1 MFYALYR
8 KRLFRLTLLVSRGT
22 MLAASAV
29 LVSVL
34 FAYWAGPLERMI
46 LDYFPQVRGYQTLI
60 IAILFAGIILAS
72 YKLLYRVMDNLFV
85 RDTQVRAQHLKE
97 FSLRASK
104 SLNLDEILRE
114 LVEVVKDT
122 VSVEK
127 VYVCLEDSGG
137 ETYRTAYSASP
148 LDVKSFSL
156 QAANPCI
163 QWFQEHDGCLMLRDF
178 QRSRAL

>member
-1 MFYALYR
+1 MCIRDRFYALYR

-85 RDTQVRAQHLKE
+85 RDTQAVSYTHLDVYKRQVTGSGSSPAG
-97 FSLRASK
+97 SLRW
-104 SLNLDEILRE
+104 
-114 LVEVVKDT
+114 
-122 VSVEK
+122 
-127 VYVCLEDSGG
+127 G
-137 ETYRTAYSASP
+137 
-148 LDVKSFSL
+148 
-156 QAANPCI
+156 
-163 QWFQEHDGCLMLRDF
+163 
-178 QRSRAL
+178 SRWGSSRC